1 MSNGKL
7 LFRHYFPFWPVS
19 ANHSWGHRGKRM
31 FLSEETK
38 MFRYMVDVE
47 LHLARWRH
55 GFKGTYDG
63 RVALKL
69 SFYAPDNRRRD
80 IANLEKQICDAF
92 TASGVWLDDS
102 QIDKLTLERCESVG
116 AKDCGFYAELWS
128 I

>member
-1 MSNGKL
+1 MSKL
-7 LFRHYFPFWPVS
+7 LFRHYFPYWPVS
-19 ANHSWGHRGKRM
+19 ANHSWGRKGSVT
-31 FLSEETK
+31 FLSRETK
-38 MFRYMVDVE
+38 EFRFCIDVE

-80 IANLEKQICDAF
+80 ISNLEKQICDSF
-92 TASGVWLDDS
+92 TQSGVWLDDS
-102 QIDKLTLERCESVG
+102 QIDKLTLERCEFAGKENS
-116 AKDCGFYAELWS
+116 GFYAELWA